1 MRTLVLGLG
10 NDIIGDDAAGILAA
24 RALRQELAGLEGV
37 EVVETALHGVAL
49 LDLFLGFD
57 KAVLVDA
64 IQTGKVPPGTLVE
77 VDPDTLTA
85 VAAPSPHYAGV
96 PELLSIAKQLDL
108 DFPTEIRIYAVE
120 AEDLYTI
127 GGSLSPAVKE
137 SLGDLVDRVADQVRR
152 WQEQEAL
159 AGASV

>member
-10 NDIIGDDAAGILAA
+10 NDILGDDAAGLLAA
-24 RALRQELAGLEGV
+24 RGVRRKLAGLEGV

-64 IQTGKVPPGTLVE
+64 IQTGKVAPGTLVE
-77 VDPDTLTA
+77 VDPDGLAA

-96 PELLSIAKQLDL
+96 PELLAIAKQLDL
-108 DFPTEIRIYAVE
+108 DFPSQIRIFAVE

-127 GGSLSPAVKE
+127 GGAVSPAVQK
-137 SLGDLVDRVADQVRR
+137 SLGDLVDRVVDQVRR
-152 WQEQEAL
+152 WQEEEAL